1 MIRLVRAEFDKLF
14 TTKLWLWLLLGA
26 LALTAMFLSFTIAF
40 DGVEG
45 NPQPTLD
52 TPEGQRNLFASA
64 AGASTFALLLGI
76 IGVTG
81 EFRHQ
86 TATPTFLATPHRG
99 RVIVAKLISYAVSGI
114 GFGVATV
121 ALAIAIAVPWLGAID
136 VDLSLTSNGVP
147 GTIAGVFAAVAL
159 YALVG
164 IGIGALVR
172 NQIAAIVGALVYLF
186 LIEAFARGIPVV
198 RDYYQYLP
206 GGASESLTATSDP
219 VVPFLEPWQGGLV
232 LVGYAV
238 VFALLGSWLSVRRDV
253 T

>member
-99 RVIVAKLISYAVSGI
+99 RVIVAKLIS
-114 GFGVATV
+114 
-121 ALAIAIAVPWLGAID
+121 
-136 VDLSLTSNGVP
+136 
-147 GTIAGVFAAVAL
+147 
-159 YALVG
+159 
-164 IGIGALVR
+164 
-172 NQIAAIVGALVYLF
+172 
-186 LIEAFARGIPVV
+186 
-198 RDYYQYLP
+198 
-206 GGASESLTATSDP
+206 
-219 VVPFLEPWQGGLV
+219 
-232 LVGYAV
+232 
-238 VFALLGSWLSVRRDV
+238 
-253 T
+253 